1 MEIVS
6 QNLDKYNKII
16 LLSLNAKQKEY
27 ILEEIYKNHLNLQK
41 AIESKQLL
49 LRNLENIQGDEAD
62 LVVIT
67 VAYDKYTKF
76 SSAYVSRYG
85 GKNSLNVAISRAKEK
100 MIVVKTIK
108 SNELTISDNSTE
120 DLKIFKKWLE
130 FLELGETEKTEL
142 LLKNVNN
149 QNIKELK
156 KAKKHIWF
164 KSLVIE
170 EFEKEINNP
179 NIFQIKEDYNIG
191 SLNIDLVILKNK
203 TPYKCIIFDTFEYGS
218 IHLLKNML
226 Q

>member
-1 MEIVS
+1 MEVIEVQEQWLDNKNIVEKDKVIEIVS

-100 MIVVKTIK
+100 ND
-108 SNELTISDNSTE
+108 SC
-120 DLKIFKKWLE
+120 
-130 FLELGETEKTEL
+130 
-142 LLKNVNN
+142 KNN
-149 QNIKELK
+149 
-156 KAKKHIWF
+156 
-164 KSLVIE
+164 
-170 EFEKEINNP
+170 
-179 NIFQIKEDYNIG
+179 
-191 SLNIDLVILKNK
+191 
-203 TPYKCIIFDTFEYGS
+203 
-218 IHLLKNML
+218 
-226 Q
+226 